1 MGSRVRRMI
10 PIFGG
15 EPKSGLFSPNF
26 NVRNEPLCFRTRIR
40 TTRRCLSDCLTTAR
54 IFAGMEV
61 VWCHFLD
68 LNSAGRNSLSSASR
82 LLPAFKRF
90 WRGIPRLPLD
100 FWYERRLYY
109 LRADCYRQWDEAKDH
124 LGTLREVSIAVNGTT
139 GKVLHEIVT
148 DGLIFFGTVAQPATL
163 KKPLNSPR
171 RSLRSGDGPATQCL
185 VHRFGSSFAERSST
199 QRNAQQRPESRI
211 LTG

>member
-1 MGSRVRRMI
+1 
-10 PIFGG
+10 
-15 EPKSGLFSPNF
+15 
-26 NVRNEPLCFRTRIR
+26 
-40 TTRRCLSDCLTTAR
+40 
-54 IFAGMEV
+54 MEV

-82 LLPAFKRF
+82 LLSAFRRF

-124 LGTLREVSIAVNGTT
+124 LGNLREVSIAVNGTT

-148 DGLIFFGTVAQPATL
+148 DGLIFFGTVAQPGDVEETPQFATAVATL
-163 KKPLNSPR
+163 WR
-171 RSLRSGDGPATQCL
+171 WSGDTMSRPSFRFLFCGAIIYATKCPAEARVQDTDGIDAQSIGRL
-185 VHRFGSSFAERSST
+185 FF
-199 QRNAQQRPESRI
+199 RNFVLCA
-211 LTG
+211 